1 MRWRALLVCLVLAG
15 APVGCGG
22 SSSRSATR
30 ATTKE
35 TADPPAPPLPG
46 WSRLVNDT
54 AGFSLSLPPGW
65 RATRSS
71 AGSSLI
77 RSTDRALAVAVS
89 ADRSHDGEGDPPATY
104 LDRTV
109 RNLPGYRDLRAGRAV
124 GRAPASGAGPAAAG
138 EPVQPRDDTADLL
151 VGLAQGLD
159 RAQRRAAAGD
169 HVLHH
174 QAAVAG
180 IERRALDSAHE
191 PVLLALLAHEEGLD
205 VGARGQRRARDGIGP
220 HREAADGRRAEGVH
234 LAGDQLAERREAR
247 PAQDRSLGIDVIGGG
262 RAAR

>member
-22 SSSRSATR
+22 SSSHSSTR

-35 TADPPAPPLPG
+35 TADPPATPLPG

-77 RSTDRALAVAVS
+77 RSSDRALAVAVS
-89 ADRSHDGEGDPPATY
+89 ADRSNDGEGDPPATY

-109 RNLPGYRDLRAGRAV
+109 RHLPGYRDLRAGRAV
-124 GRAPASGAGPAAAG
+124 ARPGLRYRAAG
-138 EPVQPRDDTADLL
+138 LKATGVFQRTGVRQAITLYALHRPGAVTYT
-151 VGLAQGLD
+151 LAVF
-159 RAQRRAAAGD
+159 RSAATPAGRYAPY
-169 HVLHH
+169 L
-174 QAAVAG
+174 A
-180 IERRALDSAHE
+180 
-191 PVLLALLAHEEGLD
+191 ALL
-205 VGARGQRRARDGIGP
+205 RSFR
-220 HREAADGRRAEGVH
+220 
-234 LAGDQLAERREAR
+234 AR
-247 PAQDRSLGIDVIGGG
+247 PAQV
-262 RAAR
+262 